1 MNVRRIRVVHIVEG
15 FLGGTS
21 TYVCSVLPQLVKRGF
36 DVTLVCSLERS
47 RSDWRERLLELRES
61 GVKVHVTAMKHGID
75 LLRDLRSLAAL
86 FRFLGRNRFD
96 VAHTHCSKAGAL
108 GRVAAVMAGYEAILH
123 SPHCFAFQRGKS
135 RLKNWLS
142 VSVERLLGRV
152 TTRLIAVSQ
161 SEAQVALRHG
171 IVPPGRCTWINNGLS
186 ANGRLSTCL
195 GGSAEA
201 ISLRQQFRLDANA
214 AVVTT
219 ACRLV
224 DYKGIFRFLEAAEIC
239 RTPGAAFLV
248 AGEGELQGAVEEF
261 VWRRKLSERVRL
273 LGHVADMNRLYGICD
288 IVVLCSDAEAQPFVL
303 LEAMRAGCVVVATSV
318 VGNRELIWHGRTG
331 LLTDSTAA
339 GVAAAIDALLADGE
353 KRDLYARNAREY
365 FRAHHTLEQ
374 QVAKLARTYERC
386 IYNGKHG
393 TRQHSRKGTKQVV

>member
-1 MNVRRIRVVHIVEG
+1 MNARKIRVVHIVEG

-36 DVTLVCSLERS
+36 DVTLVCSVERS
-47 RSDWRERLLELRES
+47 RPDWCERLLELQES
-61 GVKVHVTAMKHGID
+61 GVKVHVTAMQHRIN
-75 LLRDLRSLAAL
+75 LFRDLHSLAAL

-108 GRVAAVMAGYEAILH
+108 GRVAAVMAGYKAILH
-123 SPHCFAFQRGKS
+123 SPHCFAFQRSKS
-135 RLKNWLS
+135 RLKNRLL

-171 IVPPGRCTWINNGLS
+171 IVAPGRCTWINNGLS
-186 ANGRLSTCL
+186 NNGRLSTKA

-201 ISLRQQFRLDANA
+201 ILLKQRLRVDVNA
-214 AVVTT
+214 AVVMT

-224 DYKGIFRFLEAAEIC
+224 EYKGVFRFLEAAAIC
-239 RTPGAAFLV
+239 RTPGAVFLV
-248 AGEGELQGAVEEF
+248 AGEGELQDAAEEF
-261 VWRRKLSERVRL
+261 VRRSKLSERVRL
-273 LGHVADMNRLYGICD
+273 LGHVADMNRLYSICD

-303 LEAMRAGCVVVATSV
+303 LEAMRAGCVTVATSV
-318 VGNRELIWHGRTG
+318 VGNRELIWDGRTG
-331 LLTDSTAA
+331 LLTDATAA
-339 GVAAAIDALLADGE
+339 SVAGAIDALLADGE
-353 KRDLYARNAREY
+353 KRSRYARNAREY

-374 QVAKLARTYERC
+374 QVAKLAGTYKGC
-386 IYNGKHG
+386 IYNSKHG
-393 TRQHSRKGTKQVV
+393 TG